1 MSRPLTVTEQEE
13 DYTFSPYAEDHSIII
28 QSERN
33 LFSSLHYDDIFHIE
47 PGEDN
52 TMSTEKFEVYPNNSE
67 ETTIKPFMGTADS
80 EHVEGAYF
88 YDTYADFNFPS
99 EPAPTSSH
107 SNPETPTEPL
117 EMSFESKPEEMT
129 RNLSEQSPL
138 APKTRHINPELEARP
153 ISQGL
158 NQVLPSVASNPP
170 KSLAGTPGPHSRVS
184 SISGISTPVV
194 RPQAG
199 PEQKNRYEPAAR
211 FSNVRQHLGPSGLRN
226 SISAPSED
234 YNRPLSSSSQQY
246 AQPVQTYISTP
257 SMSEQIH
264 SHGNQNRHDFR
275 SESPQLWAQN
285 RHASPYKAQM
295 HMHNKSNSTGNFT
308 PHDQFSE
315 FFDTNS
321 SLNIHSSPFSE
332 DRSHGNMTQ
341 QNVNP
346 SRYQHELLLQQAP
359 TYPPYTNQHVPQ
371 HRRASNFEQGHFP
384 NMNMNPEDFSS
395 GARQSRLKYNS
406 LEEARKEKS
415 VSTHNSPIDHTF
427 PQSREAECEYVERML
442 DAMIDMSVAEDNAGM
457 KRTWESMM
465 RDLDKVEKAAWEILV
480 SLILPKTPFFR
491 ECYLPAAFQ
500 NLCKARHL
508 RNGPFEM
515 SPKTLRQYDTFQDR
529 VQTICEAM
537 QVRGPHMVIMFRLTD
552 HFDRHKKRCASIC
565 YDNHLR
571 RRWWKTLL
579 RQFL

>member
-1 MSRPLTVTEQEE
+1 MSRPLTVTELEE
-13 DYTFSPYAEDHSIII
+13 DYTFCPSADDHSIII

-33 LFSSLHYDDIFHIE
+33 LYPSLDYDIDPFQIE
-47 PGEDN
+47 PGGGDK
-52 TMSTEKFEVYPNNSE
+52 MSTEGFTDYPDKSG
-67 ETTIKPFMGTADS
+67 ETTGAGHVAGLDGYDS
-80 EHVEGAYF
+80 LG
-88 YDTYADFNFPS
+88 DLNIIS
-99 EPAPTSSH
+99 EPAPSSSR
-107 SNPETPTEPL
+107 SNPETPTEL
-117 EMSFESKPEEMT
+117 FEMSFEPKLVEMT

-138 APKTRHINPELEARP
+138 APQTRHTNPEFEARP

-158 NQVLPSVASNPP
+158 NQVLPSAASNPP
-170 KSLAGTPGPHSRVS
+170 KSHAGTPGPRSRIS
-184 SISGISTPVV
+184 SISGISTPIV

-199 PEQKNRYEPAAR
+199 PEQKNQYEPTAR

-246 AQPVQTYISTP
+246 PQPVQTYIGTP
-257 SMSEQIH
+257 SLSEQIQ

-275 SESPQLWAQN
+275 SESPQLWAQD
-285 RHASPYKAQM
+285 HHTSPYKAQM
-295 HMHNKSNSTGNFT
+295 HMHNKSNSMGNFT
-308 PHDQFSE
+308 SQDQFSDI
-315 FFDTNS
+315 FDTNS
-321 SLNIHSSPFSE
+321 SLNIHPSQFGE

-346 SRYQHELLLQQAP
+346 PRYQHELLLQQAP
-359 TYPPYTNQHVPQ
+359 TYLPYTNQHVPQ
-371 HRRASNFEQGHFP
+371 HRRASNFEQGHFQ
-384 NMNMNPEDFSS
+384 NMNMEPEDFSS

-415 VSTHNSPIDHTF
+415 VSTHNAPIDHTF

-442 DAMIDMSVAEDNAGM
+442 DAMVDMSVAEDNAGM
-457 KRTWESMM
+457 KRTWESMV

-480 SLILPKTPFFR
+480 SLIYPKTPFFC
-491 ECYLPAAFQ
+491 ECYLPADFQ

-515 SPKTLRQYDTFQDR
+515 SPKILRQYDTFQDR

-537 QVRGPHMVIMFRLTD
+537 QVRGPHMIIMSRLTD
-552 HFDRHKKRCASIC
+552 
-565 YDNHLR
+565 
-571 RRWWKTLL
+571 
-579 RQFL
+579 